1 MKKLLLLCF
10 AIVVASIANADNPST
25 KPPKGQPIPINPKPV
40 IPLPLSLYADI
51 EASYYDGVVTL
62 VVNRDLGVAD
72 IVVVNMTSGDQWS
85 DTILGVG
92 TTSIILDG
100 ESGEYYIYIYTDCGD
115 YSGTFII

>member
-1 MKKLLLLCF
+1 MPF
-10 AIVVASIANADNPST
+10 IS
-25 KPPKGQPIPINPKPV
+25 
-40 IPLPLSLYADI
+40 LSLLPTCSEDAVHMAGRTSV
-51 EASYYDGVVTL
+51 EASYYDGVVTF

-100 ESGEYYIYIYTDCGD
+100 ESGEYYIYIYTDYGE

>member
-1 MKKLLLLCF
+1 MRRLFLSLLALTVCF
-10 AIVVASIANADNPST
+10 VALADNPKT
-25 KPPKGQPIPINPKPV
+25 PPTGTPIPIDPKPI
-40 IPLPLSLYADI
+40 IPQPLSIYTDI
-51 EASYYDGVVTL
+51 EANYCDGVVTF

-100 ESGEYYIYIYTDCGD
+100 ESGEYYIYIYTDYGE

>member
-10 AIVVASIANADNPST
+10 AIVVASIANADNPTT

-51 EASYYDGVVTL
+51 EASYYDGVVTF

-72 IVVVNMTSGDQWS
+72 IVVVNTTTGESWSDSVNGVCTATLALSGDEGYS
-85 DTILGVG
+85 
-92 TTSIILDG
+92 
-100 ESGEYYIYIYTDCGD
+100 EIYIYTDYGE

>member
-1 MKKLLLLCF
+1 MRRLFLSLLALTVCF
-10 AIVVASIANADNPST
+10 VALADNPKT
-25 KPPKGQPIPINPKPV
+25 PPPGTPIPIDPKPV

-100 ESGEYYIYIYTDCGD
+100 ESGEYYIYIYTDYGE